1 MNSKITFLN
10 DQFLGFYLLGA
21 VLLLVVLIY
30 KEFRNSR
37 KSVFFLRVFIGMI
50 AIASLLAIALKPAYQ
65 STKKRNKAI
74 VITEGAK
81 EAQLDSLKK
90 IYPKITKIEY
100 SSGDF
105 ISPELEA
112 AGEIFVLGYGIEDY
126 DLFQFENK
134 KVSFLPAELQAGIDK
149 ITYPKELIEGEMLN
163 IKAHF
168 FKPEDGYKAYLKDFG
183 GNKLDSVTLTEADF
197 ELKAKTKVKGEFV
210 YQIEVQDS
218 VGNIFAKEPLPI
230 KINTAQ
236 KLRILVLNDFP
247 SFETRYLKNFLAEE
261 GHQVTLRTQLTS
273 NRYKYEYLNTE
284 EASFSAITQ
293 EFLNDFDV
301 LVVDISSFNQ
311 FSAKEKQDLEMVV
324 KRDGLGV
331 FIQQTENTF
340 QQKTLVD
347 FDIQL
352 DGLPKIKWPENPE
365 AEIAKFPY
373 VFQDS
378 NNTYSL
384 IANEKNLVVYKY
396 LGRGKVGSGMLQNT
410 YQLVLNGN
418 NQVYREIWTD
428 VFSRLAKP
436 AQEML
441 HWEVENSFTNKN
453 EPVNLAIKTALES
466 PKLIDSLE
474 HEIPLLQHL
483 DLEDDYSAALYPKD
497 EGWNHL
503 KLAAGDSIFDFEFYV
518 FQTDS
523 WKSKRSS
530 DRLKSNWAFFEETT
544 QDDHQEFLYR
554 PLNLLWFY
562 LTFLIAMA
570 FLWLHPKLLRN

>member
-1 MNSKITFLN
+1 MNSKIIFLN

-30 KEFRNSR
+30 KEFGNSR
-37 KSVFFLRVFIGMI
+37 KSVFFLRVFIGLI
-50 AIASLLAIALKPAYQ
+50 AIAALLAIALKPAYQ
-65 STKKRNKAI
+65 STKKRNKAV

-90 IYPKITKIEY
+90 LYPKITKIEY

-105 ISPELEA
+105 ISPKLENL
-112 AGEIFVLGYGIEDY
+112 GEIFVLGYGIEDY

-134 KVSFLPAELQAGIDK
+134 KVSFIPAELPAGIDK
-149 ITYPKELIEGEMLN
+149 IIYPKELIEGEMLN

-168 FKPEDGYKAYLKDFG
+168 FRLKEGYKAYLKDFG
-183 GNKLDSVTLTEADF
+183 GNKLDSIPITEADF

-210 YQIEVQDS
+210 YQIEIQDS
-218 VGNIFAKEPLPI
+218 IGNILAKEPLPT
-230 KINTAQ
+230 KINAAQ
-236 KLRILVLNDFP
+236 KLRILVLNGFP

-261 GHQVTLRTQLTS
+261 GHKVRLRTQLTS

-284 EASFSAITQ
+284 EASFSAIT
-293 EFLNDFDV
+293 EEVLSDFDV
-301 LVVDISSFNQ
+301 LVIDTSSFNQ
-311 FSAKEKQDLEMVV
+311 FSAKEKQNLEMAV

-331 FIQQTENTF
+331 FIQQTENSF
-340 QQKTLVD
+340 QQKTFVN
-347 FDIQL
+347 FETQL
-352 DGLPKIKWPENPE
+352 DGLPKIKWPEDRE

-373 VFQDS
+373 VFQNS
-378 NNTYSL
+378 MNTYSL
-384 IANEKNLVVYKY
+384 LANENKLAVYKY

-436 AQEML
+436 KTEML
-441 HWEVENSFTNKN
+441 HWVVEDSFAYIN
-453 EPVNLAIKTALES
+453 EPVELSIKTSLES
-466 PKLIDSLE
+466 PKLVDSLD

-483 DLEDDYSAALYPKD
+483 DVTDDYSATIYPKK

-503 KLAAGDSIFDFEFYV
+503 KLVAKDSLVDFKFYV
-518 FQTDS
+518 FQKEE
-523 WKSKRSS
+523 WKLKRGS
-530 DRLKSNWAFFEETT
+530 DRLKNDRVFFNEIR
-544 QDDHQEFLYR
+544 QDDKQEFVYR
-554 PLNLLWFY
+554 TFDLFWFY
-562 LTFLIAMA
+562 LTFLIAIG
-570 FLWLHPKLLRN
+570 FLWLHPKFLRN